1 MLKDIFLINLNDHIN
16 VQSNATKI
24 IVGHLIMEINFQS
37 NMHVNISDTFTLRGF
52 NSTLAPGFRKT
63 LGTQFHHG
71 DNNACKYQINP
82 INGNPDL

>member
-16 VQSNATKI
+16 VKSNATKI

-52 NSTLAPGFRKT
+52 LK
-63 LGTQFHHG
+63 
-71 DNNACKYQINP
+71 
-82 INGNPDL
+82 